1 MLNNYN
7 YSMNGTPLPGQMST
21 SLLQPNFLMPYGSC
35 TPRQFITRI
44 VPLSTPRCWIPNG
57 SFWSLRE
64 QNGQIKQIAD
74 ILITH
79 FAVVN
84 PHRDNTFDAAVI
96 GYISNGRADFT
107 VIPYKAYTSRKLLRY
122 FKNISK
128 HPDASDKMLEDL
140 LYYLIQQAETSN
152 FLIIPTHPGWNMLS
166 PLVQFITRNDVN
178 PYLESYYPD
187 SVKERS
193 LPTMSTPLGDIVN
206 QIEKLF
212 SAHTETKILLGLVT
226 GSLLGTLFSSE
237 NIELEQAVILNPSEH
252 MNEHMLTAILKTQN
266 YDSLVTQSLSA
277 TKKEIQKTLDKSN
290 DGIALFSD
298 KSEITEEKD
307 NKTGINR
314 ILEDLQHSH
323 NEEDYSK
330 HIICIISRFA
340 DRYFPWEQAL
350 RLSFDNIKLTCTPNQ
365 MQKLMGQ
372 FSSCLIQQTAAN
384 FNSVMDTIHDV
395 AIHQEEAFQNVTPQK
410 RSTCAMLLCVH
421 SILGKL
427 FNYSLFINDDF
438 NSIYAWLNSRKEYL
452 DISQT
457 IVDDFSFVLN
467 NCIRNNEINLVQKT
481 EYTVFEKVTNTM
493 IAMNDVLC
501 TEPETIEQLLLP
513 RCVNQNLNTLIT
525 SLKECGFLYA
535 TNRNRHPV
543 HVYNS
548 SGASVTIHSYSI
560 SQKILDADNQKK
572 IDNLSNEEFFF
583 TLNEQPVREFL
594 PLIQNYDGRNAGRLI
609 RFRDE
614 ENNHIYI
621 TGQSGYGKTF
631 LLSQLIAAFI
641 SLNHKVVIFD
651 SSDSFTYE
659 AMCHNLSQNF
669 VDYFVAFYSLEDDG
683 IPVDLFNLD
692 EYPKTASKK
701 KILAGI
707 LTAATDSLSAIQSN
721 KLKAALQ
728 EMLLNLPS
736 MTRISTQ
743 RILERFDEEDTTYAS
758 LISRFTSV
766 FEDIEDCG
774 MSEKTWSE
782 FLSIRQKVIVI
793 KTETSF
799 TESGNQLF
807 DMMLATLYN
816 YQVKHQDSQL
826 DIIIDEVQN
835 QNTAKGSPIY
845 KILKEGRK
853 LHMAFIGATQ
863 AYHTRGDRIGDTMN
877 IADTKI
883 FLKPTPDAERAVA
896 SALDYNDSKRSA
908 FHKMERGQCLI
919 SSNFYSKEKKQNCPA
934 VISGD
939 VVKTPLDTLTDII
952 RNNLPEN
959 YYGNAY

>member
-1 MLNNYN
+1 
-7 YSMNGTPLPGQMST
+7 
-21 SLLQPNFLMPYGSC
+21 
-35 TPRQFITRI
+35 
-44 VPLSTPRCWIPNG
+44 
-57 SFWSLRE
+57 
-64 QNGQIKQIAD
+64 
-74 ILITH
+74 
-79 FAVVN
+79 
-84 PHRDNTFDAAVI
+84 
-96 GYISNGRADFT
+96 
-107 VIPYKAYTSRKLLRY
+107 
-122 FKNISK
+122 
-128 HPDASDKMLEDL
+128 
-140 LYYLIQQAETSN
+140 
-152 FLIIPTHPGWNMLS
+152 MLS
-166 PLVQFITRNDVN
+166 
-178 PYLESYYPD
+178 
-187 SVKERS
+187 
-193 LPTMSTPLGDIVN
+193 
-206 QIEKLF
+206 QIEELF
-212 SAHTETKILLGLVT
+212 SAHIRTKILLGLYAS
-226 GSLLGTLFSSE
+226 SLLSTLFLLE
-237 NIELEQAVILNPSEH
+237 NIELEQTVILKPSEY
-252 MNEHMLTAILKTQN
+252 MNERMLTAILKTQN
-266 YDSLVTQSLSA
+266 YDSFVTQSLNA
-277 TKKEIQKTLDKSN
+277 TKKEILKTLDESN

-298 KSEITEEKD
+298 KSGITEEKEIR
-307 NKTGINR
+307 NGIDC
-314 ILEDLQHSH
+314 ILEDLQHS
-323 NEEDYSK
+323 NGKENYSR

-340 DRYFPWEQAL
+340 DRYFPWEKTL
-350 RLSFDNIKLTCTPNQ
+350 YLSFDNIKLTYTPNQ
-365 MQKLMGQ
+365 IQKLMGQ
-372 FSSCLIQQTAAN
+372 FACHLVQQTAAN
-384 FNSVMDTIHDV
+384 FSSVMDVIHDM
-395 AIHQEEAFQNVTPQK
+395 AINLEETFQNVPSQK
-410 RSTCAMLLCVH
+410 KSICAMLLCVH
-421 SILGKL
+421 NILRKL
-427 FNYSLFINDDF
+427 FNYSLFTHNDF
-438 NSIYAWLNSRKEYL
+438 KRIYAWLNSRKEYL

-457 IVDDFSFVLN
+457 IVDDFSSVLN
-467 NCIRNNEINLVQKT
+467 ACIRNNEINLVQKT
-481 EYTVFEKVTNTM
+481 EYTVFEKGTNTI

-501 TEPETIEQLLLP
+501 SEPETIEQLLLP

-543 HVYNS
+543 QVYNS
-548 SGASVTIHSYSI
+548 FGASVTIHSYSI
-560 SQKILDADNQKK
+560 SQKILDADNQKR

-583 TLNEQPVREFL
+583 ALNEQPVREFL

-631 LLSQLIAAFI
+631 LLSQLIAAFV

-651 SSDSFTYE
+651 SSNSFTYE
-659 AMCHNLSQNF
+659 AMCNNLSKNF
-669 VDYFVAFYSLEDDG
+669 VDYFVAFYSLEDGG

-707 LTAATDSLSAIQSN
+707 LTAATDGLSAVQSN

-728 EMLLNLPS
+728 EMLLKLRS

-758 LISRFTSV
+758 LISRFASV
-766 FEDIEDCG
+766 FEDIEECG

-793 KTETSF
+793 RTETSF

-816 YQVKHQDSQL
+816 YQVKHQDSHL
-826 DIIIDEVQN
+826 DIIIDEVQA
-835 QNTAKGSPIY
+835 QNTAKESPIY

-896 SALDYNDSKRSA
+896 SALDYNDSKRSI
-908 FHKMERGQCLI
+908 FHKMERGQCLV
-919 SSNFYSKEKKQNCPA
+919 SGNFYSKEKKHNCPA

-952 RNNLPEN
+952 RRNRPEN

>member
-1 MLNNYN
+1 MFINYG
-7 YSMNGTPLPGQMST
+7 YQMNGTSLPEQMSPA
-21 SLLQPNFLMPYGSC
+21 LLQPSFPMPHGSC
-35 TPRQFITRI
+35 TPRQFMGEII
-44 VPLSTPRCWIPNG
+44 PLNTSRCWISNG

-64 QNGQIKQIAD
+64 RNGQIKQIAN
-74 ILITH
+74 ITIT
-79 FAVVN
+79 FFSVVN
-84 PHRDNTFDAAVI
+84 PQKNNKFDAVVI
-96 GYISNGRADFT
+96 GYTSNGRADFT
-107 VIPYKAYTSRKLLRY
+107 VIPYKAYISRKPLRY

-128 HPDASDKMLEDL
+128 HPDSSDKMLEDL

-152 FLIIPTHPGWNMLS
+152 FLIIPTQPGWTIS
-166 PLVQFITRNDVN
+166 PSSVQFVTKNDVN

-187 SVKERS
+187 RVKERS
-193 LPTMSTPLGDIVN
+193 LPIMNMSPGYILS
-206 QIEKLF
+206 QIEELF
-212 SAHTETKILLGLVT
+212 ASHIETKILLGIFT
-226 GSLLGTLFSSE
+226 GSLLSTPFSLE
-237 NIELEQAVILNPSEH
+237 NIELEQAVILIPSEPID
-252 MNEHMLTAILKTQN
+252 ERMLTAILKTQN
-266 YDSLVTQSLSA
+266 YDSFVTQSLSA
-277 TKKEIQKTLDKSN
+277 TKKGIQKTLDRSN
-290 DGIALFSD
+290 DGIALFID

-307 NKTGINR
+307 IKPGIDC
-314 ILEDLQHSH
+314 ILEDLQLL
-323 NEEDYSK
+323 NKDEDYSR

-340 DRYFPWEQAL
+340 DRYFPWERTL
-350 RLSFDNIKLTCTPNQ
+350 RLSFDNINLTYTPNQ

-372 FSSCLIQQTAAN
+372 FACYLIQQISGN
-384 FNSVMDTIHDV
+384 FNLVMSAIHDV
-395 AIHQEEAFQNVTPQK
+395 AIHQEEAFQNVPSQK
-410 RSTCAMLLCVH
+410 RSICTILLGIH
-421 SILGKL
+421 LIFQQL
-427 FNYSLFINDDF
+427 FNYSLFTTDDF
-438 NSIYAWLNSRKEYL
+438 DRIYAWLNSRKEYL

-457 IVDDFSFVLN
+457 IVDDFSSVLN

-481 EYTVFEKVTNTM
+481 EYTVFEKGTNTI

-501 TEPETIEQLLLP
+501 SEQETIEQLLLP

-543 HVYNS
+543 QVYS
-548 SGASVTIHSYSI
+548 SLGVSATIHSYSI
-560 SQKILDADNQKK
+560 RQKILDADNQKR
-572 IDNLSNEEFFF
+572 IDNLSNEAFFF
-583 TLNEQPVREFL
+583 TSNEQPIREFL
-594 PLIQNYDGRNAGRLI
+594 PLVQNYDGRNAGKLI

-614 ENNHIYI
+614 ENNHIYV

-631 LLSQLIAAFI
+631 LLSQLIAEFV

-651 SSDSFTYE
+651 SSNSFTHE
-659 AMCHNLSQNF
+659 VMCHNLSQKF

-683 IPVDLFNLD
+683 VPVDLFNLD

-707 LTAATDSLSAIQSN
+707 LTAATDGLSATQSN

-728 EMLLNLPS
+728 EMLLELPP

-743 RILERFDEEDTTYAS
+743 RILSMFDAEDTTYAS

-782 FLSIRQKVIVI
+782 LLSIRQKVIVI
-793 KTETSF
+793 RTETSF

-807 DMMLATLYN
+807 DMMLAALYN

-826 DIIIDEVQN
+826 DIIIDEVQA

-863 AYHTRGDRIGDTMN
+863 AYHTRGDSVGDTMN

-896 SALDYNDSKRSA
+896 SALDYDDSKRSA
-908 FHKMERGQCLI
+908 FHKMERGQCII
-919 SSNFYSKEKKQNCPA
+919 SSNFYSKKQQQNCPA

-952 RNNLPEN
+952 KKNLPEN
-959 YYGNAY
+959 YCGNVY